1 MTPKEKAK
9 ELVDRFKE
17 HSQSHIDD
25 NVAKEFNSRNI
36 EYTKSKFAAMM
47 RWSRVYNA
55 KECALICVDEMIK
68 VLWKIQHSICSDEI
82 IYLEEVKQ
90 EIEKI

>member
-1 MTPKEKAK
+1 MKAEEKAK
-9 ELVDRFKE
+9 ELVNRFYTSDKNLIM
-17 HSQSHIDD
+17 SRYD
-25 NVAKEFNSRNI
+25 AKQCS
-36 EYTKSKFAAMM
+36 
-47 RWSRVYNA
+47 
-55 KECALICVDEMIK
+55 LICVDEMVK